1 MAVLTSMAVNT
12 LITQFGQEV
21 TLSKPSYGAYD
32 PATGTVS
39 TTSTSTYTVQ
49 CYFANYDISEVNSD
63 SVVMGDRKA
72 YFPIVD
78 TAGNTI
84 PAPDPEDTI
93 SGLGDDVKIVRVQEL
108 YSSSNLVCYICQVRE

>member
-1 MAVLTSMAVNT
+1 MALMSANILFLLNRYGT
-12 LITQFGQEV
+12 EV

-49 CYFANYDISEVNSD
+49 CYFANYDISEVNND

-72 YFPIVD
+72 YFPTVD

-84 PAPDPEDTI
+84 PAPDSEDTI

-108 YSSSNLVCYICQVRE
+108 YSSGTLVCYICQVRE